1 MLYLVV
7 LNLLV
12 NLAMIVQ
19 GKDLF
24 NCHKFVA
31 LSVNLSLN
39 RMGKNSC
46 TYHNFVGLRMFV
58 VVQFSGCGL

>member
-12 NLAMIVQ
+12 NQAMIVQ

-58 VVQFSGCGL
+58 VV